1 MDRPSHR
8 PAPRLA
14 IIVPCLNE
22 EEALVLSAP
31 RLEKLLMEMTTAG
44 EADPDSCIVYVD
56 DGSSDSTWHVIENLR
71 RSSAGTVGIKLT
83 SNVGHQAALLAGLTF
98 CREDF
103 DALITIDA
111 DLQDDIAAIPRMI
124 RLYRE
129 GYDVVY
135 GVRESRRTDTWF
147 KRNTA
152 LAFYNVMRGLGVRSV
167 YNHAD
172 FRLMSRRAVADLLQY
187 RESNLFL
194 RGLVPLVGYRQT
206 TVGYDHMPRE
216 AGRSKYPLKKMVNFA
231 IDGITSFSVKPVR
244 MVFTI
249 GMVFMLVALGILIY
263 VLIRFFSG
271 ETIEG
276 WTSLMLSIWFCT
288 AVTLISLGIVGEYIG
303 KIYIEVKGR
312 PRFVIERV
320 IAGRPIGSRPS
331 AAADPGAGNHSVGA
345 QKFCSVA
352 QLRPSSQ
359 SKT

>member
-1 MDRPSHR
+1 M
-8 PAPRLA
+8 
-14 IIVPCLNE
+14 PCYNE
-22 EEALVLSAP
+22 EEALPLSAP
-31 RLEKLLMEMTTAG
+31 HLEQLAATMM
-44 EADPDSCIVYVD
+44 ADGAIASGSKIIYVD
-56 DGSSDSTWHVIENLR
+56 DGSRDATWQTIESLCVA
-71 RSSAGTVGIKLT
+71 SSLCRGVKLAAN
-83 SNVGHQAALLAGLTF
+83 SGHQAALLAGLTYSLD
-98 CREDF
+98 DF
-103 DALITIDA
+103 DAFVTIDA
-111 DLQDDIAAIPRMI
+111 DLQDDIMAIPKMA

-135 GVRESRRTDTWF
+135 GVRESRQTDTWF

-194 RGLVPLVGYRQT
+194 RGIVPLVGYRQT
-206 TVGYDHMPRE
+206 EVKYDRKARK
-216 AGRSKYPLKKMVNFA
+216 AGESKYPLKKMVNFA

-249 GMVFMLVALGILIY
+249 GLLFLLVAIGILVY
-263 VLIRFFSG
+263 VLIRFFCG
-271 ETIEG
+271 DTIEG

-312 PRFVIERV
+312 PRFVIECT
-320 IAGRPIGSRPS
+320 AGTESG
-331 AAADPGAGNHSVGA
+331 DKKEV
-345 QKFCSVA
+345 
-352 QLRPSSQ
+352 
-359 SKT
+359 